1 MRIRVCLFTLAVVMT
16 CCNILQAQSN
26 LFESFENSTFPP
38 VGWTDA
44 NGDFSRANNQNCE
57 GDWSARCNVWLFNS
71 DGPLGL
77 EVIADPGQTSGNSAC
92 GENAQNSI
100 PLSNL
105 AIGTYYF
112 RVYSYS
118 QSPMVFTISAFGSA
132 LPVELSQFT
141 GQVKEQENTL
151 NWETQ
156 TEKNVAWHVVERSAE
171 GTNLPSP
178 VHHSTPTP
186 TRPPRP
192 GIGRKA
198 NI

>member
-1 MRIRVCLFTLAVVMT
+1 MGIFHVPITRTAKAIGRPGATYGFSTRLECLS
-16 CCNILQAQSN
+16 AQ
-26 LFESFENSTFPP
+26 FPP
-38 VGWTDA
+38 LECFDFIPSAFDVWYTFQTISVGNITI
-44 NGDFSRANNQNCE
+44 
-57 GDWSARCNVWLFNS
+57 VVNS

-151 NWETQ
+151 YWETQ